1 MNLPDFLN
9 RRRALKT
16 LAMRYS
22 AERCCADDTMSAQ
35 EIQALNAA
43 VNGLDAA
50 QGLRFCVDS
59 RSFLLE
65 MLREYACSR
74 KDEELERLMRADD
87 MRGTV
92 ICAHSLKS
100 MSRTVGLVRLAEC
113 SARLQ
118 HAAERN
124 SISGVRRAA
133 SRTIKLFRKTAAQ
146 IKRLPDAEGSS
157 T

>member
-1 MNLPDFLN
+1 MNLLDFLN

-16 LAMRYS
+16 LKGRDT
-22 AERCCADDTMSAQ
+22 ADDVMSAQ

-43 VNGLDAA
+43 VSGLDAA

-65 MLREYACSR
+65 MLREYAHSR
-74 KDEELERLMRADD
+74 KDEELARLVRAGD

-100 MSRTVGLVRLAEC
+100 MSRTVGLVKLAEC

-124 SISGVRRAA
+124 SAADVRRAA
-133 SRTIKLFRKTAAQ
+133 SRTIRLFRKTAAQ

>member
-1 MNLPDFLN
+1 MNLLAFLN

-16 LAMRYS
+16 LSGRNTAN
-22 AERCCADDTMSAQ
+22 DVMSAQ

-43 VNGLDAA
+43 VSGLDAA

-65 MLREYACSR
+65 MLREYAFSR
-74 KDEELERLMRADD
+74 KDEELARLVRAGD

-100 MSRTVGLVRLAEC
+100 MSRTVGLVRLAEY

-118 HAAERN
+118 HAAERG
-124 SISGVRRAA
+124 SAADVRRTAA
-133 SRTIKLFRKTAAQ
+133 RTIRLYRKTAAQ
-146 IKRLPDAEGSS
+146 IKRLPYAEGSL

>member
-1 MNLPDFLN
+1 MNLLDFLN

-16 LAMRYS
+16 LKGRDT
-22 AERCCADDTMSAQ
+22 ADDVMSAQ

-43 VNGLDAA
+43 VSGLDAA

-65 MLREYACSR
+65 MLREYAHSR
-74 KDEELERLMRADD
+74 KDEELARLVRAGDL
-87 MRGTV
+87 RGTV

-100 MSRTVGLVRLAEC
+100 MSRTVGLVKLAEC

-124 SISGVRRAA
+124 SAADVRRAA
-133 SRTIKLFRKTAAQ
+133 SRTIRLFRKTAAQ

>member
-1 MNLPDFLN
+1 MNLLAFLN

-16 LAMRYS
+16 LS
-22 AERCCADDTMSAQ
+22 ERDTADDVMSAQ

-43 VNGLDAA
+43 VSGLDAA

-65 MLREYACSR
+65 MLREYAFSR
-74 KDEELERLMRADD
+74 KDEELARLVRASDI
-87 MRGTV
+87 RGTV

-118 HAAERN
+118 HAAERG
-124 SISGVRRAA
+124 SAADARRAA
-133 SRTIKLFRKTAAQ
+133 ARTIRLYRKTAAQ
-146 IKRLPDAEGSS
+146 IKRLPYAEGSL